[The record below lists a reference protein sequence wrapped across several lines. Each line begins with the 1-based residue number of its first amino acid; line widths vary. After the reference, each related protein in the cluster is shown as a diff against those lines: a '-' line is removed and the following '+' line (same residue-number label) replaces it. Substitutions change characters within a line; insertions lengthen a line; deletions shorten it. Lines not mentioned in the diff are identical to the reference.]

1 MSLVLRE
8 LRQEDEGVFLTS
20 YGLFKDMEL
29 SWYSFLWNPGMP
41 HKEHLKLL
49 KDQKDKS
56 KIPANRVPSTMLYAF
71 LDDKIIGRL
80 SIRHELNDHLL
91 ERGGHVGYA
100 VAPAYR
106 RIGHAKEIY
115 RQGLTYCR
123 NILELDKILVTCS
136 DQNIA
141 SIKVIESFDHS
152 LENKFFD
159 KEENVYV
166 RRYWVNL
173 VVI

>member
-20 YGLFKDMEL
+20 YGFFKDMEL
-29 SWYSFLWNPGMP
+29 TWYSFLWSPGLS
-41 HKEHLKLL
+41 HKEHLQLL
-49 KDQKDKS
+49 RDQKDKS

-80 SIRHELNDHLL
+80 SIRHELNDYLI

-100 VAPAYR
+100 VAPAFR
-106 RIGHAKEIY
+106 RLGHAKEIY
-115 RQGLTYCR
+115 KQGLEYCR
-123 NILELDKILVTCS
+123 DILKLEKILVTCN
-136 DQNIA
+136 DQNIG
-141 SIKVIESFDHS
+141 SIRTIENFNHT

-173 VVI
+173 LVI